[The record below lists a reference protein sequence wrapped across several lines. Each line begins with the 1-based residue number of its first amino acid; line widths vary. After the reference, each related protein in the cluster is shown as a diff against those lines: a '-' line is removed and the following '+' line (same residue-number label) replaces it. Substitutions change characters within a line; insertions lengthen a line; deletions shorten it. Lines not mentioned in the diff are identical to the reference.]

1 MHTRNSIEQ
10 EHWRIK
16 NQIVLRGCN
25 ELLRRLSHGE
35 DTLFYGRVL
44 IYLFRCFPLCHKSA
58 INLRG
63 EFNVDNTT
71 IYDSSPANPTQ
82 INEAMEVDEPKVNGD
97 PEPSATEAKITITP
111 ADQSSSNGKDIGE
124 KKLSGEKEEKE
135 KALDLD
141 SLYSMFWSLQ
151 NYFSQP
157 THLFKPENLKL
168 FKEGLEATIL
178 KFKEVQKDQDSRAS
192 VKSSDEPKQGT
203 KRKRQADEQDLVGEL
218 NPKYLT
224 SKDLFAL
231 EVRNAANPYTLSG
244 LSNNISD
251 Q

>member
-1 MHTRNSIEQ
+1 M
-10 EHWRIK
+10 
-16 NQIVLRGCN
+16 
-25 ELLRRLSHGE
+25 
-35 DTLFYGRVL
+35 
-44 IYLFRCFPLCHKSA
+44 
-58 INLRG
+58 RG

-82 INEAMEVDEPKVNGD
+82 LDEAMEVDEPKINGAM
-97 PEPSATEAKITITP
+97 ETSATEAMITITP
-111 ADQSSSNGKDIGE
+111 ADQGSSNGKESGE
-124 KKLSGEKEEKE
+124 KMSSGEKEEKE
-135 KALDLD
+135 KVLDLD

-157 THLFKPENLKL
+157 THLFAPENLKL

-192 VKSSDEPKQGT
+192 VKSFDDPKQGT

-231 EVRNAANPYTLSG
+231 EVRNAANSYPLP
-244 LSNNISD
+244 NPSD
-251 Q
+251 SILD